1 MAEYQMTYEEIA
13 SIVEE
18 AIEEAENHEN
28 LRAYQPIIMAAI
40 TGDYEMNNLE
50 ETTEMVDLWK
60 NMIAEP
66 SQFFLGGRYIRISEI
81 MIEIIRKA
89 LTSGFVGTLIDVYTG
104 ENPLRSSV
112 ELAAKIASALWDAF
126 RKASRL
132 EGDEHCI
139 YLQAMAHY
147 HQHKAFTEDD
157 LMDWF
162 PHGENAACNIHNP
175 ALSLQCDRQQNGDF
189 CGMDRQ
195 KIHAALESLVS
206 KGILEPKKDD
216 NNKYT
221 FCFRR

>member
-1 MAEYQMTYEEIA
+1 MAEYLMTYEEIA

-18 AIEEAENHEN
+18 AIEAVENHEN
-28 LRAYQPIIMAAI
+28 LLAYQPIIMAAI
-40 TGDYEMNNLE
+40 TGDYERNNLE
-50 ETTEMVDLWK
+50 ETAEMVDLWK

-66 SQFFLGGRYIRISEI
+66 SQFFLGGRYIRISDI
-81 MIEIIRKA
+81 MIEIIKVA
-89 LTSGFVGTLIDVYTG
+89 LISGFVDNLIISYTG
-104 ENPLRSSV
+104 GEPLGFSAA
-112 ELAAKIASALWDAF
+112 LAAEMVFALYDLFARAS
-126 RKASRL
+126 KL

-157 LMDWF
+157 LVDWF

-175 ALSLQCDRQQNGDF
+175 ALSLQCGHRQNGDF

-206 KGILEPKKDD
+206 KGILEPKKDND
-216 NNKYT
+216 NERT